1 MRGSLIFLIYK
12 KTLGSSITAVDEF
25 KAVTLMGNDVERV
38 IQGSRYIHETW
49 AVFVEVAL
57 ATWLL
62 ERQLGLAIIGPLLLT
77 IGTV

>member
-1 MRGSLIFLIYK
+1 
-12 KTLGSSITAVDEF
+12 
-25 KAVTLMGNDVERV
+25 MGNDVERV